1 MNTTTLPLSSLSLSA
16 KNVRQ
21 NPGDI
26 ADLAASIG
34 MLGLLQNLIVSD
46 NGDGSFGVVGGGRR
60 LAAMQLLAA
69 NGDIAA
75 DYPVPV
81 LVVADSDRTAASL
94 TENVQREAMHPADE
108 FEAFK
113 KLAAEGMSVDRI
125 ADAFGVTPLVVE
137 RRLKLAAAAPA
148 ILDLFRAGEISTD
161 QVIALCST
169 DDHALQVAVWE
180 RSSKSH
186 YAHSPA
192 QLRRAVLESE
202 ITADDARVAFIG
214 GVEVYTA
221 AGGEIR
227 ADLFGGVDGAV
238 ILTDAAL
245 VGQLVNEK
253 LEAAAEAVR
262 AEGWGWVQVWQE
274 WDYNEA
280 TRLGTLPKAEVGPLS
295 AEVAAQRAA
304 LDEARALA
312 EHKIDE
318 LDRLTDEEGRNY
330 TADEREQINAW
341 NDEMDA
347 ADEAIK
353 AIDDAHRVYSPE
365 VMALAG
371 AVVARCGA
379 MLRINR
385 AQVRPADRKALAALG
400 GTANGG
406 RETEAAGRKS
416 GDTVSDALRR
426 SLLGHRNLAA
436 QSVLANRPD
445 VAKILQAVWA
455 VHEIRGASAR
465 FVNRSISALDWCITD
480 RTSGTRCNHP
490 ITDDSGKAAAEAFD
504 AMCEMAVEGLP
515 TDDESLWDAL
525 AAMKPAQ
532 LDALITYSVAMALSL
547 ATRHEGIT
555 GKVLEALDFDVADH
569 FQPTHANYTSRVSR
583 QLNIAALEEAKAIN
597 GEDDRAALLGMKK
610 DELARVTATRL
621 MGSGWV
627 PAEIRTPKPS
637 AKAPAKAP
645 SKSRKAAAK
654 KAATR

>member
-1 MNTTTLPLSSLSLSA
+1 MSTTTLPLSALSLSA

-21 NPGDI
+21 NPGDVSALATSI
-26 ADLAASIG
+26 ALQ
-34 MLGLLQNLIVSD
+34 GLLQNLIVSD
-46 NGDGSFGVVGGGRR
+46 NGDGTYGVDGGGRR

-69 NGDIAA
+69 QGDIAA

-81 LVVADSDRTAASL
+81 RIVSESERTAASL

-113 KLAAEGMSVDRI
+113 RLADEGLTVDRI

-148 ILDLFRAGEISTD
+148 ILELFRADQITTD

-180 RSSKSH
+180 RNGKLNSYSS
-186 YAHSPA
+186 SPA

-214 GVEVYTA
+214 GVEVYKA
-221 AGGEIR
+221 AGGTIR

-245 VGQLVNEK
+245 VGQLVNDK
-253 LEAAAEAVR
+253 LEAAAESVR

-280 TRLGTLPKAEVGPLS
+280 HRLGTLPRANVGTLP
-295 AEVAAQRAA
+295 ADVAAQRAA
-304 LDEARALA
+304 HDEARALA
-312 EHKIDE
+312 EHKIDQ

-330 TADEREQINAW
+330 TDAEREQIRAW
-341 NDEMDA
+341 EAERDA
-347 ADEAIK
+347 ADAAVA
-353 AIDDAHRVYSPE
+353 AIDDAHRAYDPA

-371 AVVARCGA
+371 AVVGRCGPR
-379 MLRINR
+379 LNIIRG
-385 AQVRPADRKALAALG
+385 QVRAADRKALAALG
-400 GTANGG
+400 GKANGG

-436 QSVLANRPD
+436 QSVLASRPD

-455 VHEIRGASAR
+455 VHEIRGATAR
-465 FVNRSISALDWCITD
+465 FVNRSNSALDWCITD

-490 ITDDSGKAAAEAFD
+490 ITDESGKAAAEAF
-504 AMCEMAVEGLP
+504 AEMCGMAVDELP
-515 TDDESLWDAL
+515 EDDASLWGAL
-525 AAMKPAQ
+525 AAMEPSQ

-547 ATRHEGIT
+547 APGHEGIT
-555 GKVLEALDFDVADH
+555 GKVLEALGFDMADH

-583 QLNIAALEEAKAIN
+583 QLNIAALDEANAIKGEE
-597 GEDDRAALLGMKK
+597 DRAGLLAMKK
-610 DELARVTATRL
+610 DELARATASRL
-621 MGSGWV
+621 IGSGWV
-627 PAEIRTPKPS
+627 PAEIRTPSHSPKTV
-637 AKAPAKAP
+637 
-645 SKSRKAAAK
+645 KSAAK
-654 KAATR
+654 KPGKKASR